1 MAVFGFGH
9 ASCED
14 LKIKRGRGVLD
25 NEDFQKANSSSGI
38 KMHLKGGKRQSP
50 WFSPQAGYQGCG
62 GQRGH
67 VDGGGEKRGRRGGGE
82 PPARS
87 GGALPSC
94 PGTHRAAG
102 RAADPTYLSPGQ

>member
-1 MAVFGFGH
+1 
-9 ASCED
+9 
-14 LKIKRGRGVLD
+14 
-25 NEDFQKANSSSGI
+25 
-38 KMHLKGGKRQSP
+38 MHLKGGGKRQSP
-50 WFSPQAGYQGCG
+50 GFSPQAGYRAGG

-102 RAADPTYLSPGQ
+102 RAADLTYLSPGQ